1 MQDGFTFL
9 PFIPALSAD
18 SQNRL
23 LNSQAIQPEVSN
35 EEDDDDEEE
44 EEEEEEKLTLAAAS
58 IPSLSVV
65 VLSLVLPFFVT
76 SCLPFEH
83 GSSPFLVSCICLEN
97 KITELFSMTCRTD
110 PMKHV
115 APIFTIALGCGLSI
129 NIFFDLCDSSVESVL
144 RALLRPMSWSK

>member
-44 EEEEEEKLTLAAAS
+44 EEEEKLTLVAAS
-58 IPSLSVV
+58 MPSLSVV
-65 VLSLVLPFFVT
+65 VLSLVLLLFVT
-76 SCLPFEH
+76 S
-83 GSSPFLVSCICLEN
+83 
-97 KITELFSMTCRTD
+97 
-110 PMKHV
+110 
-115 APIFTIALGCGLSI
+115 
-129 NIFFDLCDSSVESVL
+129 
-144 RALLRPMSWSK
+144 

>member
-9 PFIPALSAD
+9 PFIAALSAD
-18 SQNRL
+18 SQKRL

-35 EEDDDDEEE
+35 EEDDDDDEED
-44 EEEEEEKLTLAAAS
+44 EEEKLTLAAAS
-58 IPSLSVV
+58 MPSLSAA
-65 VLSLVLPFFVT
+65 VLSLVLLFFVT